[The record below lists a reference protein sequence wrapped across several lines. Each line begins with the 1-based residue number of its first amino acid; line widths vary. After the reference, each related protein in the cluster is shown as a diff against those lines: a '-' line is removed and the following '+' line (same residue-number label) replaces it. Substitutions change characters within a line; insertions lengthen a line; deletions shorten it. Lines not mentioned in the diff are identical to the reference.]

1 MKNKQ
6 TDNKFIH
13 DLVGQDVFDNFN
25 SFIFSPDKKILGKL
39 QSKQFFCQL
48 TKHVPG
54 DIVELGVFKGSG
66 LVAWLKTLEFSDPAG
81 KQVIGFDSF
90 DHKALVETINTRD
103 KSTMNDLFENRNF
116 NNKGYE
122 VTLANMLESIGYTGE
137 KYKLIA
143 GNIQSTLKT
152 FLEVNPGFRASIINF
167 DLDLEEPTEYAL
179 NMLWSRIPRGGAA
192 IFDEY
197 GLHKWTESNA
207 VDRFVEKNNL
217 TLIRT
222 PWHAPTAYIIKS

>member
-1 MKNKQ
+1 MKDKD
-6 TDNKFIH
+6 DNKFVH
-13 DLVGQDVFDNFN
+13 DVLPQNVYDSFN
-25 SFIFSPDKKILGKL
+25 SFIFSADKKLLGKL
-39 QSKQFFCQL
+39 QSKQYFCSL

-66 LVAWLKTLEFSDPAG
+66 LIAWLKTLEFNDPAS

-90 DHKALVETINTRD
+90 DHKALVESINTRD
-103 KSTMNDLFENRNF
+103 KETMNDLFEKRKF

-122 VTLANMLESIGYTGE
+122 VTLTKMLSEIGYGAD
-137 KYKLIA
+137 KYKLVA
-143 GNIQSTLKT
+143 GNVQITLKT
-152 FLEVNPGFRASIINF
+152 FLDENPGFRASIINF
-167 DLDLEEPTEYAL
+167 DMDLEEPTEYAL
-179 NMLWSRIPRGGAA
+179 NILWSRVPKGGVL

-197 GLHKWTESNA
+197 GIHEWTESNA

-222 PWHAPTAYIIKS
+222 PWAAPTAYIVK